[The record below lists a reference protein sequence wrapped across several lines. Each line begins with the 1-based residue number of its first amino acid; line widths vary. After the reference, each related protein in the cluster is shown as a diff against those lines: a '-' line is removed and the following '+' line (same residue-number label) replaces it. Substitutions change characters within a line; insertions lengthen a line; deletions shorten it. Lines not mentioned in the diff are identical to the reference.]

1 MANFDI
7 SNYQTAQE
15 RLDIFWTLYPLG
27 RISNDIVLAS
37 ETEVVVRSSVWTDR
51 NQVAPTTVDY
61 AQEPVIKEGKM
72 AGLHY
77 ELAVTSATARA
88 ISMLGFELSPDR
100 RRATQ
105 SEMLKAGRSRDWKR
119 EADSQ
124 TDRTALLELLNEAKN
139 YQASQENIDY
149 IISKGIALKKVDAP
163 AGKELTTEAQS

>member
-1 MANFDI
+1 MATFDI

-27 RISNDIVLAS
+27 RISNDVVLAT

-51 NQVAPTTVDY
+51 TQVAPTTVDY
-61 AQEPVIKEGKM
+61 AQEPVITVGKM

-100 RRATQ
+100 KRATQ
-105 SEMLKAGRSRDWKR
+105 SEMLKAGRSRNWKL
-119 EADSQ
+119 EADTE
-124 TDRTALLELLNEAKN
+124 TDRNALLELLTEAKN

-149 IISKGIALKKVDAP
+149 IISRGIALKQMNAP
-163 AGKELTTEAQS
+163 TGKELTIEAQG